1 VSETTFIFV
10 LSIAFLVSL
19 ALLYFYFQS
28 KNVSKSKFN
37 ELNNSL
43 SQVQPL
49 LKAEKEKT
57 EELTKRITEKE
68 LEFKNYNNTITGMSG
83 KLGSLESE
91 LNGAKLTIS
100 NFQKDI
106 AEFKVKNNS
115 LKIDYDKIIG
125 ELATANAT
133 LAARSDELKESKL
146 TLNSKLT
153 EINEKT
159 KSILE
164 LSRELEKE
172 KAERT
177 ALNDKLITLKEEMN
191 RLHIYFKEQ
200 FTLQADAVLEKKSA
214 TFKAT
219 NKTELD
225 TILNPLKEKI
235 KEFGNQINDNRKEEI
250 KDITSLKSEIKNLS
264 VLNNQLCEEA
274 DKLSKAL
281 KSDNKIQG
289 NWGEDRL
296 KMILENEGLEKHIDY
311 TKQTLYKNDD
321 YEKNKQPDY
330 IIKLPDEKCLIIDS
344 KVSLKSYVEYF
355 NCSST
360 IDKISHLKKHIE
372 SVKSHI
378 DGLSSKE
385 YQKINGI
392 HTTDYVLLF
401 MPIENAYTLVLNENP
416 EMFNYAL
423 NKKIIILTPTTL
435 VATLKVVKL
444 LWQKE
449 QRVENIEKVFKLC
462 GSLYDKFV
470 GFANDMLEIKKRIRD
485 ADNAYDAAMNKLK
498 DGRKRGETIIGRI
511 ENIRKLEAT
520 VKNKMP
526 DAFLAEIE
534 LLEIDDDDTTKL
546 IDNESKEINNV

>member
-1 VSETTFIFV
+1 MFDTTFIIV
-10 LSIAFLVSL
+10 LLIAFIVCL
-19 ALLYFYFQS
+19 ALLYFYLKS
-28 KNVSKSKFN
+28 KSVSKSRFD
-37 ELNNSL
+37 EVNNSL
-43 SQVQPL
+43 LQVQPL
-49 LKAEKEKT
+49 LNAEKEKT
-57 EELTKRITEKE
+57 EGLTKRLLEKE
-68 LEFKNYNNTITGMSG
+68 IELKNYSNTVTEITG

-91 LNGAKLTIS
+91 LNGTKATI
-100 NFQKDI
+100 NNLQIDLGEQKT
-106 AEFKVKNNS
+106 KNNNI
-115 LKIDYDKIIG
+115 KNDYNRVVA

-133 LAARSDELKESKL
+133 LTAKTDELKESKG
-146 TLNSKLT
+146 TLSEKLT
-153 EINEKT
+153 EIND
-159 KSILE
+159 KSKFILD

-172 KAERT
+172 KAERN
-177 ALNDKLITLKEEMN
+177 ALNDRLNTLKDEMN
-191 RLHIYFKEQ
+191 KLHIYFKEQ
-200 FTLQADAVLEKKSA
+200 FTLQADAVLEAKSTA
-214 TFKAT
+214 FKTA

-225 TILNPLKEKI
+225 NILNPLKEKI
-235 KEFGNQINDNRKEEI
+235 KEFGDKIHDTREKQIEDV
-250 KDITSLKSEIKNLS
+250 TSLKSEIKNLAE
-264 VLNNQLCEEA
+264 LNNQLSDDA
-274 DKLSKAL
+274 KKLVSAL
-281 KSDNKIQG
+281 KSDSKIQG

-296 KMILENEGLEKHIDY
+296 KMIIENEGLQRHIDY
-311 TKQTLYKNDD
+311 TKQDVYKSEE
-321 YEKNKQPDY
+321 YETNKQPDY
-330 IIKLPDEKCLIIDS
+330 IIKLPENKSLIIDS
-344 KVSLKSYVEYF
+344 KVSLKSYVDYF
-355 NCSST
+355 NSSD
-360 IDKISHLKKHIE
+360 IPEKSLHLKKHIE
-372 SVKSHI
+372 SVKNHI

-392 HTTDYVLLF
+392 NTTDYVLLF

-416 EMFNYAL
+416 DMFNYAL

-498 DGRKRGETIIGRI
+498 DGKKRGETIIGRI

-534 LLEIDDDDTTKL
+534 LLETDEEETTKL
-546 IDNESKEINNV
+546 IESEPKDTQ

>member
-1 VSETTFIFV
+1 MFDITFIIV
-10 LSIAFLVSL
+10 LIIAFLVCL
-19 ALLYFYFQS
+19 ALLYFFLKS
-28 KNVSKSKFN
+28 NNVSKIKFD
-37 ELNNSL
+37 ELNNQL
-43 SQVQPL
+43 LQTQPL
-49 LKAEKEKT
+49 LNAEKEKT
-57 EELTKRITEKE
+57 EALSKRVLEKE
-68 LEFKNYNNTITGMSG
+68 TESKNYSNTVTEITG
-83 KLGSLESE
+83 KLGSLEAE
-91 LNGAKLTIS
+91 LNGTKNTIF
-100 NFQKDI
+100 NLQKDLG
-106 AEFKVKNNS
+106 ELKTKNNN
-115 LKIDYDKIIG
+115 LKIDYDKVVG

-133 LAARSDELKESKL
+133 LTAKTDELKELKL
-146 TLNSKLT
+146 TLSEKLD

-177 ALNDKLITLKEEMN
+177 ALNDKLNTLKEEMN

-200 FTLQADAVLEKKSA
+200 FTLQADAVLEIKSN
-214 TFKAT
+214 TFKTA

-225 TILNPLKEKI
+225 TILTPLKEKI
-235 KEFGNQINDNRKEEI
+235 KEFGDQINANRKEEI
-250 KDITSLKSEIKNLS
+250 KDITSLKSEIKSLS

-281 KSDNKIQG
+281 KSDSKIQG

-296 KMILENEGLEKHIDY
+296 RMILENEGLERHIDY
-311 TKQTLYKNDD
+311 TKQNLFKTDD
-321 YEKNKQPDY
+321 DEKGKQPDY
-330 IIKLPDEKCLIIDS
+330 IIKLPDDKCLIIDS

-355 NCSST
+355 NSSNT
-360 IDKISHLKKHIE
+360 TDKISHLKKHIE
-372 SVKSHI
+372 SVKNHI

-385 YQKINGI
+385 YQNINKLN
-392 HTTDYVLLF
+392 TADYVLLF
-401 MPIENAYTLVLNENP
+401 MPIENAYTIVLNENP
-416 EMFNYAL
+416 DMFNYAL

-534 LLEIDDDDTTKL
+534 LLETDDEESTKL
-546 IDNESKEINNV
+546 VENENKK

>member
-1 VSETTFIFV
+1 MFDTTFIIV
-10 LSIAFLVSL
+10 LLIAFIVCL
-19 ALLYFYFQS
+19 ALLYFYLKS
-28 KNVSKSKFN
+28 KSVSKSRFD
-37 ELNNSL
+37 EVNNSL
-43 SQVQPL
+43 LQVQPL
-49 LKAEKEKT
+49 LNAEKEKT
-57 EELTKRITEKE
+57 EGLTKRLLEKE
-68 LEFKNYNNTITGMSG
+68 IELKNYSNTVTEITG

-91 LNGAKLTIS
+91 LNGTKATI
-100 NFQKDI
+100 NNLQIDLGEQKT
-106 AEFKVKNNS
+106 KNNNI
-115 LKIDYDKIIG
+115 KNDYNRVVA

-133 LAARSDELKESKL
+133 LTAKTDELKESKG
-146 TLNSKLT
+146 TLSEKFT
-153 EINEKT
+153 EIND
-159 KSILE
+159 KSKFILD

-172 KAERT
+172 KAERN
-177 ALNDKLITLKEEMN
+177 ALNDRLNTLKDEMN
-191 RLHIYFKEQ
+191 KLHIYFKEQ
-200 FTLQADAVLEKKSA
+200 FTLQADAVLEAKSTA
-214 TFKAT
+214 FKTA

-225 TILNPLKEKI
+225 NILNPLKEKI
-235 KEFGNQINDNRKEEI
+235 KEFGDKIHDTREKQIEDV
-250 KDITSLKSEIKNLS
+250 TSLKSEIKNLAE
-264 VLNNQLCEEA
+264 LNNQLSDDA
-274 DKLSKAL
+274 KKLVSAL
-281 KSDNKIQG
+281 KSDSKIQG

-296 KMILENEGLEKHIDY
+296 KMIIENEGLQRHIDY
-311 TKQTLYKNDD
+311 TKQDVYKSEE
-321 YEKNKQPDY
+321 YETNKQPDY
-330 IIKLPDEKCLIIDS
+330 IIKLPENKSLIIDS
-344 KVSLKSYVEYF
+344 KVSLKSYVDYF
-355 NCSST
+355 NSSD
-360 IDKISHLKKHIE
+360 IPEKSLHLKKHIE
-372 SVKSHI
+372 SVKNHI

-392 HTTDYVLLF
+392 NTTDYVLLF

-416 EMFNYAL
+416 DMFNYAL

-498 DGRKRGETIIGRI
+498 DGKKRGETIIGRI

-534 LLEIDDDDTTKL
+534 LLETDEEETSKL
-546 IDNESKEINNV
+546 IESEPKDTQ

>member
-1 VSETTFIFV
+1 MFDITFIIV
-10 LSIAFLVSL
+10 LSIAFLVCL
-19 ALLYFYFQS
+19 ALLYFYLKS
-28 KNVSKSKFN
+28 NSVSKSKFD

-43 SQVQPL
+43 LQIQPL
-49 LKAEKEKT
+49 LNAEKEKT
-57 EELTKRITEKE
+57 EGLTKRITEKE
-68 LEFKNYNNTITGMSG
+68 LESKNYNNTITEITG

-91 LNGAKLTIS
+91 LNGAKNTII
-100 NFQKDI
+100 NLQKDLG
-106 AEFKVKNNS
+106 EFKTKNNS
-115 LKIDYDKIIG
+115 LKVDYDKVVG

-133 LAARSDELKESKL
+133 LTAKTDELKESKL
-146 TLNSKLT
+146 TLSDKLT
-153 EINEKT
+153 EINEKA

-177 ALNDKLITLKEEMN
+177 ALNDKLNTLKEEMN

-200 FTLQADAVLEKKSA
+200 FTLQADAVLETKSN
-214 TFKAT
+214 TFKTA
-219 NKTELD
+219 NKAELD
-225 TILNPLKEKI
+225 TILTPLKDKI
-235 KEFGNQINDNRKEEI
+235 KEFGDKIHETREKQIE
-250 KDITSLKSEIKNLS
+250 DITSLKSEIKNLA
-264 VLNNQLCEEA
+264 VLNNQLSEDA
-274 DKLSKAL
+274 NKLVSAL
-281 KSDNKIQG
+281 KSDNKVQG

-296 KMILENEGLEKHIDY
+296 KMIIENEGLERHIDY
-311 TKQTLYKNDD
+311 SKQDVYKSDE
-321 YEKNKQPDY
+321 YETNKQPDY
-330 IIKLPDEKCLIIDS
+330 IIKLPENKSLIIDA
-344 KVSLKSYVEYF
+344 KVSLKSYAEYF
-355 NCSST
+355 NSSDIAEKAT
-360 IDKISHLKKHIE
+360 HLKKHIE

-392 HTTDYVLLF
+392 NTTDYVLLF

-416 EMFNYAL
+416 DMFNYAL

-462 GSLYDKFV
+462 GGLYDKFV

-534 LLEIDDDDTTKL
+534 LLETDDDDTTKL
-546 IDNESKEINNV
+546 IENENKEINNI

>member
-1 VSETTFIFV
+1 MFDTTFIIV
-10 LSIAFLVSL
+10 LLIAFIVCL
-19 ALLYFYFQS
+19 ALLYFYLKS
-28 KNVSKSKFN
+28 KSVSKSRFD
-37 ELNNSL
+37 EVNNSL
-43 SQVQPL
+43 LQVQPL
-49 LKAEKEKT
+49 LNAEKEKT
-57 EELTKRITEKE
+57 EGLTKRLLEKE
-68 LEFKNYNNTITGMSG
+68 IELKNYSNTVTEITG

-91 LNGAKLTIS
+91 LNGTKATI
-100 NFQKDI
+100 NNLQIDLGEQKT
-106 AEFKVKNNS
+106 KNNNI
-115 LKIDYDKIIG
+115 KNDYDRVVA

-133 LAARSDELKESKL
+133 LTAKTDELKESKG
-146 TLNSKLT
+146 TLSEKFT
-153 EINEKT
+153 EIND
-159 KSILE
+159 KSKFILD

-172 KAERT
+172 KAERN
-177 ALNDKLITLKEEMN
+177 ALNDRLNTLKDEMN
-191 RLHIYFKEQ
+191 KLHIYFKEQ
-200 FTLQADAVLEKKSA
+200 FTLQADAVLEAKSTA
-214 TFKAT
+214 FKTA

-225 TILNPLKEKI
+225 NILNPLKEKI
-235 KEFGNQINDNRKEEI
+235 KEFGDKIHDTREKQIEDV
-250 KDITSLKSEIKNLS
+250 TSLKSEIKNLAE
-264 VLNNQLCEEA
+264 LNNQLSDDA
-274 DKLSKAL
+274 KKLVSAL
-281 KSDNKIQG
+281 KSDSKIQG

-296 KMILENEGLEKHIDY
+296 KMIIENEGLQRHIDY
-311 TKQTLYKNDD
+311 TKQDVYKSEE
-321 YEKNKQPDY
+321 YETNKQPDY
-330 IIKLPDEKCLIIDS
+330 IIKLPENKSLIIDS
-344 KVSLKSYVEYF
+344 KVSLKSYVDYF
-355 NCSST
+355 NSSD
-360 IDKISHLKKHIE
+360 IPEKSLHLKKHIE
-372 SVKSHI
+372 SVKNHI

-392 HTTDYVLLF
+392 NTTDYVLLF

-416 EMFNYAL
+416 DMFNYAL

-498 DGRKRGETIIGRI
+498 DGKKRGETIIGRI

-534 LLEIDDDDTTKL
+534 LLETDEEETTKL
-546 IDNESKEINNV
+546 IESEPKDTQ

>member
-1 VSETTFIFV
+1 MFDTTFIIV
-10 LSIAFLVSL
+10 LLIAFIVCL
-19 ALLYFYFQS
+19 ALLYFYLKS
-28 KNVSKSKFN
+28 KSVSKSRFD
-37 ELNNSL
+37 EVNNSL
-43 SQVQPL
+43 LQVQPL
-49 LKAEKEKT
+49 LNAEKEKT
-57 EELTKRITEKE
+57 EGLTKRLLEKE
-68 LEFKNYNNTITGMSG
+68 IELKNYSNTVTEITG

-91 LNGAKLTIS
+91 LNGTKATI
-100 NFQKDI
+100 NNLQIDLGEQKT
-106 AEFKVKNNS
+106 KNNNI
-115 LKIDYDKIIG
+115 KNDYDRVVA

-133 LAARSDELKESKL
+133 LTAKTDELKESKG
-146 TLNSKLT
+146 TLSEKFT
-153 EINEKT
+153 EIND
-159 KSILE
+159 KSKFILD

-172 KAERT
+172 KAERN
-177 ALNDKLITLKEEMN
+177 ALNDRLNTLKDEMN
-191 RLHIYFKEQ
+191 KLHIYFKEQ
-200 FTLQADAVLEKKSA
+200 FTLQADAVLEAKSTA
-214 TFKAT
+214 FKTA

-225 TILNPLKEKI
+225 NILNPLKEKI
-235 KEFGNQINDNRKEEI
+235 KEFGDKIHDTREKQIEDV
-250 KDITSLKSEIKNLS
+250 TSLKSEIKNLAE
-264 VLNNQLCEEA
+264 LNNQLSDDA
-274 DKLSKAL
+274 KKLVSAL
-281 KSDNKIQG
+281 KSDSKIQG

-296 KMILENEGLEKHIDY
+296 KMIIENEGLQRHIDY
-311 TKQTLYKNDD
+311 TKQDVYKSEE
-321 YEKNKQPDY
+321 YETNKQPDY
-330 IIKLPDEKCLIIDS
+330 IIKLPENKSLIIDS
-344 KVSLKSYVEYF
+344 KVSLKSYVDYF
-355 NCSST
+355 NSSD
-360 IDKISHLKKHIE
+360 IPEKSLHLKKHIE
-372 SVKSHI
+372 SVQNHI

-392 HTTDYVLLF
+392 NTTDYVLLF

-416 EMFNYAL
+416 DMFNYAL

-498 DGRKRGETIIGRI
+498 DGKKRGETIIGRI

-534 LLEIDDDDTTKL
+534 LLETDEEETSKL
-546 IDNESKEINNV
+546 IESEPKDTQ

>member
-1 VSETTFIFV
+1 MFDTTFIIV
-10 LSIAFLVSL
+10 LLIAFIVCL
-19 ALLYFYFQS
+19 ALLYFYLKS
-28 KNVSKSKFN
+28 KSVSKSRFD
-37 ELNNSL
+37 EVNNSL
-43 SQVQPL
+43 LQVQPL
-49 LKAEKEKT
+49 LNAEKEKT
-57 EELTKRITEKE
+57 EGLTKRLLEKE
-68 LEFKNYNNTITGMSG
+68 IELKNYSNTVTEITG

-91 LNGAKLTIS
+91 LNGTKATI
-100 NFQKDI
+100 NNLQIDLGEQKT
-106 AEFKVKNNS
+106 KNNNI
-115 LKIDYDKIIG
+115 KNDYDRVVA

-133 LAARSDELKESKL
+133 LTAKTDELKESKG
-146 TLNSKLT
+146 TLSEKFT
-153 EINEKT
+153 EIND
-159 KSILE
+159 KSKFILD

-172 KAERT
+172 KAERN
-177 ALNDKLITLKEEMN
+177 ALNDRLNTLKDEMN
-191 RLHIYFKEQ
+191 KLHIYFKEQ
-200 FTLQADAVLEKKSA
+200 FTLQADAVLEAKSTA
-214 TFKAT
+214 FKTA

-225 TILNPLKEKI
+225 NILNPLKEKI
-235 KEFGNQINDNRKEEI
+235 KEFGDKIHDTREKQIEDV
-250 KDITSLKSEIKNLS
+250 TSLKSEIKNLAE
-264 VLNNQLCEEA
+264 LNNQLSDDA
-274 DKLSKAL
+274 KKLVSAL
-281 KSDNKIQG
+281 KSDSKIQG

-296 KMILENEGLEKHIDY
+296 KMIIENEGLQRHIDY
-311 TKQTLYKNDD
+311 TKQDVYKSEE
-321 YEKNKQPDY
+321 YETNKQPDY
-330 IIKLPDEKCLIIDS
+330 IIKLPENKSLIIDS
-344 KVSLKSYVEYF
+344 KVSLKSYVDYF
-355 NCSST
+355 NSSD
-360 IDKISHLKKHIE
+360 IPEKSLHLKKHIE
-372 SVKSHI
+372 SVKNHI

-392 HTTDYVLLF
+392 NTTDYVLLF

-416 EMFNYAL
+416 DMFNYAL

-498 DGRKRGETIIGRI
+498 DGKKRGETIIGRI

-534 LLEIDDDDTTKL
+534 LLETDEEETSKL
-546 IDNESKEINNV
+546 IESEPKDTQ

>member
-1 VSETTFIFV
+1 MFDTTFIIV
-10 LSIAFLVSL
+10 LSIAFLVCL
-19 ALLYFYFQS
+19 ALLYFYLKS
-28 KNVSKSKFN
+28 NSVSKSKFD

-43 SQVQPL
+43 LQIQPL
-49 LKAEKEKT
+49 LNAEKEKT
-57 EELTKRITEKE
+57 EGLTKRIIEKE
-68 LEFKNYNNTITGMSG
+68 LESKNYNGTITEITG

-91 LNGAKLTIS
+91 LNGAKTTIT
-100 NFQKDI
+100 NLQKDLG
-106 AEFKVKNNS
+106 EFKTKNNS
-115 LKIDYDKIIG
+115 LKIDYDKVVG
-125 ELATANAT
+125 DLATANAT
-133 LAARSDELKESKL
+133 LTAKTDELKESKL
-146 TLNSKLT
+146 TLSDKVT
-153 EINEKT
+153 EINEKA

-177 ALNDKLITLKEEMN
+177 ALNDKLNTLKEEMTK
-191 RLHIYFKEQ
+191 LHIYFKDQ
-200 FTLQADAVLEKKSA
+200 FTIQANTVLEEKSN
-214 TFKAT
+214 TFKTA

-225 TILNPLKEKI
+225 NILSPLKTKI
-235 KEFGNQINDNRKEEI
+235 EEFGKQIDADRKEEI
-250 KDITSLKSEIKNLS
+250 KDITSLKSEIKNLAE
-264 VLNNQLCEEA
+264 LNNQLSEDA
-274 DKLSKAL
+274 NKLVTAL
-281 KSDNKIQG
+281 KSDSKIQG
-289 NWGEDRL
+289 NWGEGRL
-296 KMILENEGLEKHIDY
+296 KMIIENEGLERHIDY
-311 TKQTLYKNDD
+311 TKQDVYKSEE
-321 YEKNKQPDY
+321 YETNKQPDY
-330 IIKLPDEKCLIIDS
+330 IIKLPESKSLIIDA
-344 KVSLKSYVEYF
+344 KVSLKSYVDYF
-355 NCSST
+355 NSSD
-360 IDKISHLKKHIE
+360 IPEKALHLKKHIE
-372 SVKSHI
+372 SVKNHI

-392 HTTDYVLLF
+392 NTTDYVLLF

-416 EMFNYAL
+416 DMFNYAL

-462 GSLYDKFV
+462 GGLYDKFV
-470 GFANDMLEIKKRIRD
+470 GFANDMLEIKRRIRD

-534 LLEIDDDDTTKL
+534 LLETDDDDITKL
-546 IDNESKEINNV
+546 IENENKEINNS

>member
-1 VSETTFIFV
+1 MFDTTFIIV
-10 LSIAFLVSL
+10 LSIAFLVCL
-19 ALLYFYFQS
+19 ALLYFYLKS
-28 KNVSKSKFN
+28 NSVSKSKFE

-43 SQVQPL
+43 LQIQPL
-49 LKAEKEKT
+49 LNAEKEKT
-57 EELTKRITEKE
+57 EGLTKRITEKE
-68 LEFKNYNNTITGMSG
+68 LESKNYNSTITEITG

-91 LNGAKLTIS
+91 LNGAKNTIT
-100 NFQKDI
+100 NLQKDLG
-106 AEFKVKNNS
+106 EFKSKNNS
-115 LKIDYDKIIG
+115 LKIDYDKVVG
-125 ELATANAT
+125 EFATVNAT
-133 LAARSDELKESKL
+133 LIAKTDELRESKQ
-146 TLNSKLT
+146 TLSEKLA
-153 EINEKT
+153 EINEKA

-172 KAERT
+172 KAERS
-177 ALNDKLITLKEEMN
+177 ALNDKLNTLKEEMN

-200 FTLQADAVLEKKSA
+200 FTLQADAVLETKSN
-214 TFKAT
+214 TFKTA
-219 NKTELD
+219 NKSELD
-225 TILNPLKEKI
+225 TILTPLKEKI
-235 KEFGNQINDNRKEEI
+235 KEFGNQINENRKEEI

-281 KSDNKIQG
+281 KSDSKIQG

-296 KMILENEGLEKHIDY
+296 RMILENEGLEKHIDY
-311 TKQTLYKNDD
+311 TKQTLYKTDD
-321 YEKNKQPDY
+321 YEKSKQPDY

-360 IDKISHLKKHIE
+360 IDKIAHLKKHIE
-372 SVKSHI
+372 SVKNHI
-378 DGLSSKE
+378 DGLSTKE
-385 YQKINGI
+385 YQNINRI
-392 HTTDYVLLF
+392 NTADYVLLF

-534 LLEIDDDDTTKL
+534 LLETDEEDTIKL
-546 IDNESKEINNV
+546 IESETKGSQ